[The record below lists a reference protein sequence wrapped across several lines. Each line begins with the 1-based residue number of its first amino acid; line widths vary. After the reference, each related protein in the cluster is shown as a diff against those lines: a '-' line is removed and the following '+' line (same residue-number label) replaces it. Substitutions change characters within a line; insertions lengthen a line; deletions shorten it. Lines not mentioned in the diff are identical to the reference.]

1 MSIRILPFRLI
12 SRDSR
17 EIPGVEGKTCIRL
30 CCNQKWRKKLRVH
43 FCPEMRTR
51 KQWRKVSGLALGLS
65 LTYRSRPDQHM
76 SEMQLGRPGDRT
88 FWGREK

>member
-17 EIPGVEGKTCIRL
+17 ETPGVEGKTCIHQ

-43 FCPEMRTR
+43 FC
-51 KQWRKVSGLALGLS
+51 SGNAHKETVTKSLG
-65 LTYRSRPDQHM
+65 P
-76 SEMQLGRPGDRT
+76 RPGVVSHISLWT
-88 FWGREK
+88 